1 MIMMMALKMVRT
13 GTEKMQDSEIF
24 KQGRKVSGS
33 HGSGKTKKVQV
44 SLRQCNLLEI
54 SG

>member
-1 MIMMMALKMVRT
+1 MIMMALKMVRT
-13 GTEKMQDSEIF
+13 GTEKMQDSEIV
-24 KQGRKVSGS
+24 KQGRKVSRS

-54 SG
+54 NG